1 MEQKRILVWLLGV
14 ALWALLRGLLPFL
27 PVPLPLFPLVWFLA
41 VVVGVALVVWLA
53 FEAGRVFEA
62 KWAGILGLIA
72 AGARIGLAF
81 LPLPKSLAAQVAFG
95 TIADTLILAAAL
107 LLGSSISVSFATPI
121 CSRQSQ
127 SSSPSLTFGTVWLGG
142 FVARIQQKA
151 QEGVVIAQRVIEA
164 ATVKMPTV
172 ATAQYAH
179 VGIPVIGRG
188 DLFFAAFLFGL
199 ALEVRFESPQCL
211 FPFRRFRHLRVD
223 ARPTPFRSFRRSRL
237 TFIVLAILLPNL
249 KSFRYTPEEKK
260 ALLIGAIFLFGSP
273 CPFQPDGQ
281 AVVTVKA
288 IRSIPVPCPMSPVP
302 FFHSDT
308 PSTGQIWNSLC
319 PFNSALQGF
328 PEATLSNSSK
338 MSLPTSSIVASPS
351 RIKPAFMSRSFL
363 MRS

>member
-1 MEQKRILVWLLGV
+1 MERRRVLFWLFGIV
-14 ALWALLRGLLPFL
+14 LWALLRGLLPLL

-72 AGARIGLAF
+72 AGARVGLAF

-107 LLGSSISVSFATPI
+107 LLGSSISGLIRHANLLPPVAI
-121 CSRQSQ
+121 V
-127 SSSPSLTFGTVWLGG
+127 LTIVDIWTVWLGG

-179 VGIPVIGRG
+179 IGIPVIGIG
-188 DLFFAAFLFGL
+188 DLFFAAFLFALLWKFGL
-199 ALEVRFESPQCL
+199 NARSAFFLSVVFVIFGLMLAQL
-211 FPFRRFRHLRVD
+211 PFV
-223 ARPTPFRSFRRSRL
+223 PFGVPGL
-237 TFIVLAILLPNL
+237 PFIVLAILLPNL

-260 ALLIGAIFLFGSP
+260 ALLIGAIFLFGLLAL
-273 CPFQPDGQ
+273 F
-281 AVVTVKA
+281 
-288 IRSIPVPCPMSPVP
+288 
-302 FFHSDT
+302 
-308 PSTGQIWNSLC
+308 SLMVRQ
-319 PFNSALQGF
+319 L
-328 PEATLSNSSK
+328 
-338 MSLPTSSIVASPS
+338 
-351 RIKPAFMSRSFL
+351 
-363 MRS
+363 

>member
-81 LPLPKSLAAQVAFG
+81 LPLPKSIAAQVAFG

-107 LLGSSISVSFATPI
+107 LLGSSISGLIRHANLLPPVAI
-121 CSRQSQ
+121 V
-127 SSSPSLTFGTVWLGG
+127 LTVVDIWTVWLGG

-179 VGIPVIGRG
+179 VGIPVIGIG
-188 DLFFAAFLFGL
+188 DLFFAAFLFALLWKFGL
-199 ALEVRFESPQCL
+199 NARSAFFLSIVFVIFGLMLAQL
-211 FPFRRFRHLRVD
+211 PFV
-223 ARPTPFRSFRRSRL
+223 PFGVPGL
-237 TFIVLAILLPNL
+237 PFIVLAILLPNL

-260 ALLIGAIFLFGSP
+260 ALLIGAVFLFGLLAL
-273 CPFQPDGQ
+273 F
-281 AVVTVKA
+281 
-288 IRSIPVPCPMSPVP
+288 
-302 FFHSDT
+302 
-308 PSTGQIWNSLC
+308 SLMVRQ
-319 PFNSALQGF
+319 L
-328 PEATLSNSSK
+328 
-338 MSLPTSSIVASPS
+338 
-351 RIKPAFMSRSFL
+351 
-363 MRS
+363 

>member
-1 MEQKRILVWLLGV
+1 MERRRVLFWLFGIV
-14 ALWALLRGLLPFL
+14 LWALLRGLLPLL

-72 AGARIGLAF
+72 AGARVGLAF

-107 LLGSSISVSFATPI
+107 LLGSSISGLIRHANLLPPVAI
-121 CSRQSQ
+121 V
-127 SSSPSLTFGTVWLGG
+127 LTVVDIWTVWLGG

-179 VGIPVIGRG
+179 IGIPVIGIG
-188 DLFFAAFLFGL
+188 DLFFAAFLFALLWKFGL
-199 ALEVRFESPQCL
+199 NARSAFFLSVVFVIFGLMLAQL
-211 FPFRRFRHLRVD
+211 PFV
-223 ARPTPFRSFRRSRL
+223 PFGVPGL
-237 TFIVLAILLPNL
+237 PFIVLAILLPNL

-260 ALLIGAIFLFGSP
+260 ALLIGAIFLFGLLAL
-273 CPFQPDGQ
+273 F
-281 AVVTVKA
+281 
-288 IRSIPVPCPMSPVP
+288 
-302 FFHSDT
+302 
-308 PSTGQIWNSLC
+308 SLMVRQ
-319 PFNSALQGF
+319 L
-328 PEATLSNSSK
+328 
-338 MSLPTSSIVASPS
+338 
-351 RIKPAFMSRSFL
+351 
-363 MRS
+363 

>member
-1 MEQKRILVWLLGV
+1 MERRRVLFWLFGIV
-14 ALWALLRGLLPFL
+14 LWALLRGLLPLL
-27 PVPLPLFPLVWFLA
+27 PVPLSLFPLVWFLA

-107 LLGSSISVSFATPI
+107 LLGSSISGLIRHANLLPPVAI
-121 CSRQSQ
+121 V
-127 SSSPSLTFGTVWLGG
+127 LTVVDIWTVWLGG

-179 VGIPVIGRG
+179 VGIPVIGIG
-188 DLFFAAFLFGL
+188 DLFFAAFLFALLWKFGL
-199 ALEVRFESPQCL
+199 NARSAFFLSIVFVIFGLMLAQL
-211 FPFRRFRHLRVD
+211 PFV
-223 ARPTPFRSFRRSRL
+223 PFGVPGL
-237 TFIVLAILLPNL
+237 PFIVLAILLPNL

-260 ALLIGAIFLFGSP
+260 ALLIGAIFLFGLLAL
-273 CPFQPDGQ
+273 F
-281 AVVTVKA
+281 
-288 IRSIPVPCPMSPVP
+288 
-302 FFHSDT
+302 
-308 PSTGQIWNSLC
+308 SLMVRQ
-319 PFNSALQGF
+319 L
-328 PEATLSNSSK
+328 
-338 MSLPTSSIVASPS
+338 
-351 RIKPAFMSRSFL
+351 
-363 MRS
+363 

>member
-14 ALWALLRGLLPFL
+14 VLWALLRGLLPFL

-72 AGARIGLAF
+72 AGARVGLAF

-107 LLGSSISVSFATPI
+107 LLGSSISGLIRHANLLPPVAI
-121 CSRQSQ
+121 V
-127 SSSPSLTFGTVWLGG
+127 LTVVDIWTVWLGG

-179 VGIPVIGRG
+179 VGIPVIGIG
-188 DLFFAAFLFGL
+188 DLFFAAFLFALLWKFGL
-199 ALEVRFESPQCL
+199 NARSAFFLSVVFVIFGLMLAQL
-211 FPFRRFRHLRVD
+211 PFV
-223 ARPTPFRSFRRSRL
+223 PFGVPGL
-237 TFIVLAILLPNL
+237 PFIVLAILLPNL

-260 ALLIGAIFLFGSP
+260 ALLIGAIFLFGLLAL
-273 CPFQPDGQ
+273 F
-281 AVVTVKA
+281 
-288 IRSIPVPCPMSPVP
+288 
-302 FFHSDT
+302 
-308 PSTGQIWNSLC
+308 SLMVRQ
-319 PFNSALQGF
+319 L
-328 PEATLSNSSK
+328 
-338 MSLPTSSIVASPS
+338 
-351 RIKPAFMSRSFL
+351 
-363 MRS
+363 

>member
-1 MEQKRILVWLLGV
+1 MERRRVLFWLFGIV
-14 ALWALLRGLLPFL
+14 LWALLRGLLPLL
-27 PVPLPLFPLVWFLA
+27 PVPLSLFPLVWFLA

-107 LLGSSISVSFATPI
+107 LLGSSISGLIRHANLLPPVAI
-121 CSRQSQ
+121 V
-127 SSSPSLTFGTVWLGG
+127 LTVVDIWTVWLGG

-179 VGIPVIGRG
+179 IGIPVIGIG
-188 DLFFAAFLFGL
+188 DLFFAAFLFALLWKFGL
-199 ALEVRFESPQCL
+199 NARSAFFLSVVFVIFGLMLAQL
-211 FPFRRFRHLRVD
+211 PFV
-223 ARPTPFRSFRRSRL
+223 PFGVPGL
-237 TFIVLAILLPNL
+237 PFIVLAILLPNL

-260 ALLIGAIFLFGSP
+260 ALLIGAIFLFGLLAL
-273 CPFQPDGQ
+273 F
-281 AVVTVKA
+281 
-288 IRSIPVPCPMSPVP
+288 
-302 FFHSDT
+302 
-308 PSTGQIWNSLC
+308 SLMVRQ
-319 PFNSALQGF
+319 L
-328 PEATLSNSSK
+328 
-338 MSLPTSSIVASPS
+338 
-351 RIKPAFMSRSFL
+351 
-363 MRS
+363 

>member
-14 ALWALLRGLLPFL
+14 VLWALLRGLLPLL

-81 LPLPKSLAAQVAFG
+81 LPLPKSIAAQVAVG
-95 TIADTLILAAAL
+95 AIADSLVLAAAL
-107 LLGSSISVSFATPI
+107 LLGSSISGLIRHANLLPPVAI
-121 CSRQSQ
+121 V
-127 SSSPSLTFGTVWLGG
+127 LTVVDIWTVWLGG

-179 VGIPVIGRG
+179 VGIPVIGIG
-188 DLFFAAFLFGL
+188 DLFFAAFLFALLWKFGL
-199 ALEVRFESPQCL
+199 NARSAFFLSVVFVIFGLMLAQL
-211 FPFRRFRHLRVD
+211 PFV
-223 ARPTPFRSFRRSRL
+223 PFGVPGL
-237 TFIVLAILLPNL
+237 PFIVLAILLPNL

-260 ALLIGAIFLFGSP
+260 ALLIGAIFLFGLLAL
-273 CPFQPDGQ
+273 F
-281 AVVTVKA
+281 
-288 IRSIPVPCPMSPVP
+288 
-302 FFHSDT
+302 
-308 PSTGQIWNSLC
+308 SLMVRQ
-319 PFNSALQGF
+319 L
-328 PEATLSNSSK
+328 
-338 MSLPTSSIVASPS
+338 
-351 RIKPAFMSRSFL
+351 
-363 MRS
+363 

>member
-1 MEQKRILVWLLGV
+1 MERRRVLFWLFGIV
-14 ALWALLRGLLPFL
+14 LWALLRGLLPLL

-72 AGARIGLAF
+72 AGARVGLAF

-107 LLGSSISVSFATPI
+107 LLGSSISGLIRHANLLPPVAI
-121 CSRQSQ
+121 V
-127 SSSPSLTFGTVWLGG
+127 LTIVDIWTVWLGG

-179 VGIPVIGRG
+179 IGISVIGIG
-188 DLFFAAFLFGL
+188 DLFFAAFLFALLWKFGL
-199 ALEVRFESPQCL
+199 NARSAFFLSVVFVIFGLMLAQL
-211 FPFRRFRHLRVD
+211 PFV
-223 ARPTPFRSFRRSRL
+223 PFGVPGL
-237 TFIVLAILLPNL
+237 PFIVLAILLPNL

-260 ALLIGAIFLFGSP
+260 ALLIGAIFLFGLLAL
-273 CPFQPDGQ
+273 F
-281 AVVTVKA
+281 
-288 IRSIPVPCPMSPVP
+288 
-302 FFHSDT
+302 
-308 PSTGQIWNSLC
+308 SLMVRQ
-319 PFNSALQGF
+319 L
-328 PEATLSNSSK
+328 
-338 MSLPTSSIVASPS
+338 
-351 RIKPAFMSRSFL
+351 
-363 MRS
+363 

>member
-1 MEQKRILVWLLGV
+1 MERRRVLFWLFGIV
-14 ALWALLRGLLPFL
+14 LWALLRGLLPLL

-72 AGARIGLAF
+72 AGARVGLAF

-107 LLGSSISVSFATPI
+107 LLGSSISGLIRHANLLPPVAI
-121 CSRQSQ
+121 V
-127 SSSPSLTFGTVWLGG
+127 LTVVDIWTVWLGG

-179 VGIPVIGRG
+179 VGIPVIGIG
-188 DLFFAAFLFGL
+188 DLFFAAFLFALLWKFGL
-199 ALEVRFESPQCL
+199 NARSAFFLSVVFVIFGLMLAQL
-211 FPFRRFRHLRVD
+211 PFVPLGV
-223 ARPTPFRSFRRSRL
+223 PGLP
-237 TFIVLAILLPNL
+237 FIVLAILLPNL

-260 ALLIGAIFLFGSP
+260 ALLIGAIFLFGLLAL
-273 CPFQPDGQ
+273 F
-281 AVVTVKA
+281 
-288 IRSIPVPCPMSPVP
+288 
-302 FFHSDT
+302 
-308 PSTGQIWNSLC
+308 SLMVRQ
-319 PFNSALQGF
+319 L
-328 PEATLSNSSK
+328 
-338 MSLPTSSIVASPS
+338 
-351 RIKPAFMSRSFL
+351 
-363 MRS
+363 